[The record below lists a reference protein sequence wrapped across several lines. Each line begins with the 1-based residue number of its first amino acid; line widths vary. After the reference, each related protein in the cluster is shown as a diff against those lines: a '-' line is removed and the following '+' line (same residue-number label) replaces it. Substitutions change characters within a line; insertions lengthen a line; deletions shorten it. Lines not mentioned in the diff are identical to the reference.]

1 MLEAALETPPP
12 GVSRLTLPAEF
23 VHMFKQTF
31 LANEED
37 GGAAVEWMRD
47 IAAGRSARG
56 TTTGDDGA
64 TGTRGDEL

>member
-1 MLEAALETPPP
+1 
-12 GVSRLTLPAEF
+12 
-23 VHMFKQTF
+23 MFRQTF
-31 LANEED
+31 LANEEEGD
-37 GGAAVEWMRD
+37 AAVECMPD